1 MNIFASPGKC
11 SNSNCAIRT
20 GLNHLRKTM
29 STQDESSEDDK
40 NVFNPDLVLITNGDS
55 DNKFHPRYL
64 EALTYKFLTEKD
76 RANCVYQVCTYCFW
90 GNLVR
95 NLLFPSYFCD
105 MLALVLS
112 IK

>member
-1 MNIFASPGKC
+1 
-11 SNSNCAIRT
+11 
-20 GLNHLRKTM
+20 M

-76 RANCVYQVCTYCFW
+76 RANCVYQVCTKKKLFIC
-90 GNLVR
+90 GRNPVG
-95 NLLFPSYFCD
+95 NLLFPLYFGD
-105 MLALVLS
+105 MLILVLS